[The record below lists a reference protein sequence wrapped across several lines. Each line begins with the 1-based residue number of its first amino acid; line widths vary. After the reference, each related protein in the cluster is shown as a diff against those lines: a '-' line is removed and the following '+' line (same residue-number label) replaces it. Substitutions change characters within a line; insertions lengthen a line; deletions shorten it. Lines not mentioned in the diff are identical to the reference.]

1 MGAIIFSYGIVVLG
15 FSIILVGIM
24 IWKKQNVNLIH
35 GKNKIDIK
43 NEDIKEYT
51 ESIGKS
57 YIILGFATLTV
68 VILRITDN
76 DLYDF
81 IAFIAW
87 ILGFI
92 IGMVKFVRTEK
103 KYKTGIWK

>member
-15 FSIILVGIM
+15 FSIILLGII
-24 IWKKQNVNLIH
+24 IWKKQNINLIH
-35 GKNKIDIK
+35 GRNKIDIN

-57 YIILGFATLTV
+57 YIIIGFATLV
-68 VILRITDN
+68 GVIIRITDN

-81 IAFIAW
+81 IGFISW
-87 ILGFI
+87 MLGII